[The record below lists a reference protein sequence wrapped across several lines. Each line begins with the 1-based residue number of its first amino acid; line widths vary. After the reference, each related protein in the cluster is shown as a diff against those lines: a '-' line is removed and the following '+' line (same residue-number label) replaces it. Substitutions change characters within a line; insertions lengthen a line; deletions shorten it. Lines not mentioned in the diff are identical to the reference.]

1 MFLCT
6 SKTFQRVTR
15 LPFLPCNNLG
25 IDIGI
30 AYAFPRSKTLVPVK
44 TDYEAANIK
53 LGNAISNRNCYSV
66 QDVIKNYETIMSYN
80 NVINPVYLIHGTYEI
95 QLEYLR
101 SILDRIPYE
110 AQAEKIIAAI
120 LPELRKDSN
129 VDPKKI
135 RRLINGFKNTFNFI
149 KKFSFYEIVLK
160 EVISIIPSIF
170 KELYLVSM
178 DIQNPLQIPI

>member
-25 IDIGI
+25 IEIGI
-30 AYAFPRSKTLVPVK
+30 ACAFPRSKTLVPVK

-53 LGNAISNRNCYSV
+53 VVNSISNRNWYSV

-80 NVINPVYLIHGTYEI
+80 NVINPVYLIVT
-95 QLEYLR
+95 
-101 SILDRIPYE
+101 IPLFTL
-110 AQAEKIIAAI
+110 K
-120 LPELRKDSN
+120 
-129 VDPKKI
+129 
-135 RRLINGFKNTFNFI
+135 GKNTIIREDPNNLFHKLV
-149 KKFSFYEIVLK
+149 KKCSFHEIVLK
-160 EVISIIPSIF
+160 EVISIIPSIS